1 MNRAYSVLEVKSI
14 DEDRRVFRGIATTPT
29 PDRVGDVIDHKG
41 MRFKNPLPL
50 LWQHKHDQP
59 IGQVTFEQPT
69 AKGTPFEAQ
78 IPVVKESG
86 PLKDR
91 VDTAWGEIKHGLV
104 RATSI
109 GFMPTAQP
117 EINKHGGMT
126 FPEVEIFE
134 LSAVTIPM
142 NAEAL
147 ITQIK
152 SIDAGYREA
161 EGIIDEP
168 EIPSE
173 PEEPAPEGKKA
184 VVVRLG
190 AAAQARAPFVIN
202 KIHTDRKT

>member
-14 DEDRRVFRGIATTPT
+14 DEESRVFRGIATTPT
-29 PDRVGDVIDHKG
+29 PDRIGDVIDHKG
-41 MRFKNPLPL
+41 MKFKNPLPL

-59 IGQVTFEQPT
+59 IGSVTFETPT

-109 GFMPTAQP
+109 GFLPLAQP
-117 EINKHGGMT
+117 EMNKSGGMT

-161 EGIIDEP
+161 EGIVDT

-173 PEEPAPEGKKA
+173 PDTPPEGKKA

-190 AAAQARAPFVIN
+190 KDAQDRAPFVIN
-202 KIHTDRKT
+202 KIHTKGA